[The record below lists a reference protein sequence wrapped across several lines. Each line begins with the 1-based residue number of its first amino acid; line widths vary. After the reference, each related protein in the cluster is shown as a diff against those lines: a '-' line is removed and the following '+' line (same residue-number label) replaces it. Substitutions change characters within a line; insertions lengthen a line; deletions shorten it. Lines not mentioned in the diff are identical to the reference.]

1 MSQLYDYIGQTIRI
15 SATVKK
21 FAWGSNIFGAYRTM
35 IVEDLFC
42 VDDGV
47 FIGGRRSLHFQ
58 APAKRAGIRP
68 GDRIEFTAAIKED
81 NEGEG
86 YCAITRMRDFRR
98 LSND

>member
-1 MSQLYDYIGQTIRI
+1 MSPLYDYIGQTIRI

-21 FAWGSNIFGAYRTM
+21 FSWSNSNLGAHRTV
-35 IVEDLFC
+35 ILKNLFC
-42 VDDGV
+42 VDDGAFV
-47 FIGGRRSLHFQ
+47 GEERSVHFQ
-58 APAKRAGIRP
+58 GQVRRAGIKA
-68 GDRIEFTAAIKED
+68 GDRIEFTADIKED